1 MTVVNE
7 KPIQFGQNRGLVGI
21 VTVPTTLDVDR
32 PAVIILNAGLIHR
45 VGPFRLNVDLAR
57 RLVERDWLVFR
68 IDQSGLGDSAARP
81 GTLHYEERAVLDAQ
95 DAMDALSA
103 RLGVK
108 RFIVV
113 GLCAGGLSTHRAALE
128 DERIVGGVLLD
139 AYAYA
144 TPTHA
149 LYAAMNKAASP
160 AFWQRAGQ
168 RALTLLRG
176 ARGGDPTTTR
186 VADVQ
191 PPRSPESPM
200 DGEQPGQD
208 AAAVFAEDWPA
219 RDVIE
224 AELNGILSRG
234 TQLLFVYTGG
244 WSDYVHR
251 DQFFE
256 MFPHLTYPERVQ
268 VEFYADA
275 DHTYAVAS
283 HRARMMSR
291 VENFLDGFARARAA
305 RVA

>member
-1 MTVVNE
+1 MKAVNE
-7 KPIQFGQNRGLVGI
+7 KPIQFGENRGLVGI
-21 VTVPTTLDVDR
+21 ATLPTTLDAER

-45 VGPFRLNVDLAR
+45 VGPFRVNVELAR
-57 RLVERDWLVFR
+57 RLAERNWLVFR
-68 IDQSGLGDSAARP
+68 IDQSGLGDSAPRP
-81 GTLHYEERAVLDAQ
+81 GALSYEERAVLDAR
-95 DAMDALSA
+95 DAMDVLSA
-103 RLGVK
+103 RFGVK

-113 GLCAGGLSTHRAALE
+113 GLCAGALSTHRTALE
-128 DERIVGGVLLD
+128 DDRVVGGILLD

-149 LYAAMNKAASP
+149 LYAAMSKAAST

-168 RALTLLRG
+168 RALTMLRG
-176 ARGGDPTTTR
+176 ARNGDLTTTPIPE
-186 VADVQ
+186 VQ
-191 PPRSPESPM
+191 RARIPETPT
-200 DGEQPGQD
+200 DDEQPGQD

-234 TQLLFVYTGG
+234 TRLLFVYTGG

-256 MFPHLTYPERVQ
+256 MFPHLACPERVE
-268 VEFYADA
+268 VEFYPEA
-275 DHTYAVAS
+275 DHTYAIAS
-283 HRARMMSR
+283 HRGRMMGR
-291 VENFLDGFARARAA
+291 VENFLEGFARQRTA